1 MYVKHVSYKIVC
13 AVTLARGNLDECS
26 YFSTVAILTTKID
39 RIADSKLDLERKG
52 MVRL

>member
-1 MYVKHVSYKIVC
+1 MLAIEIIC
-13 AVTLARGNLDECS
+13 AVTLARGDLDECS
-26 YFSTVAILTTKID
+26 YFSTVAILTTKIG